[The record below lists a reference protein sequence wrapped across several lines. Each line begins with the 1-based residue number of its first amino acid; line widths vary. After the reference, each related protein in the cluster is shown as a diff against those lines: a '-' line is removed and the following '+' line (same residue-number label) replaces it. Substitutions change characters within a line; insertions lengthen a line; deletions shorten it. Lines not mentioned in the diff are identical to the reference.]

1 MNLGASQGG
10 NVLRFG
16 SIRTK
21 MLMFAVVATLLPSLT
36 TVWIS
41 YIENKRALQAKA
53 SEELLGVSAQALRE
67 VDLWTKELRY
77 DLRVFASSYEVT
89 ENLER
94 IPLVNGEPVHSGIY
108 FKRLTDYL
116 TSVRGRL
123 ADYAELLVLDHH
135 GHVVATSAA
144 QPRPVPLAPDW
155 ASELTRNDWAP
166 GPPYWDSAGTHAEMF
181 VSVPIESARGAGR
194 GTSGIRLLGALA
206 SRVNLRAV
214 ADTLRRFAP
223 GETGQIYLM
232 TRTGRLI
239 VSSKGSSRE
248 LMRQGDSR
256 HALNSLLARG

>member
-1 MNLGASQGG
+1 MNLVAALEGDGALTL
-10 NVLRFG
+10 LRFPQFS

-21 MLMFAVVATLLPSLT
+21 MLMFAVLATLLPSLT

-67 VDLWTKELRY
+67 LDLWTNQLRY
-77 DLRVFASSYEVT
+77 DLRVFSSSYEVT

-94 IPLVNGEPVHSGIY
+94 IPLVKGEPVHSGIY

-116 TSVRGRL
+116 NSVRDRFP
-123 ADYAELLVLDHH
+123 DYAELLVLDHH

-166 GPPYWDSAGTHAEMF
+166 GTPYWDSAGTHAEML
-181 VSVPIESARGAGR
+181 VSVPIESAGRAGR
-194 GTSGIRLLGALA
+194 RTN
-206 SRVNLRAV
+206 RVPPLRA
-214 ADTLRRFAP
+214 P
-223 GETGQIYLM
+223 GSPRDPPT
-232 TRTGRLI
+232 
-239 VSSKGSSRE
+239 V
-248 LMRQGDSR
+248 
-256 HALNSLLARG
+256 